1 MYKRQSKSSSSS
13 ATFGSQ
19 SEMATVFPPCSLR
32 RAGSRKRPVSYTHL
46 IISCEGDVRIYIDGK
61 RTPQVES
68 DGSESYV
75 CYGWGFP
82 TPPEV
87 HPMGGMTVFRITHGQ

>member
-1 MYKRQSKSSSSS
+1 MLL
-13 ATFGSQ
+13 
-19 SEMATVFPPCSLR
+19 MLHVMPN
-32 RAGSRKRPVSYTHL
+32 VH
-46 IISCEGDVRIYIDGK
+46 ISFLARGDVRVYIDGK

-87 HPMGGMTVFRITHGQ
+87 HPMGGYDGLSDNPWSMTRFLYRR

>member
-1 MYKRQSKSSSSS
+1 
-13 ATFGSQ
+13 
-19 SEMATVFPPCSLR
+19 MAGTDSPIAAIQGRGRWLLPILHVTPN
-32 RAGSRKRPVSYTHL
+32 AHD

-87 HPMGGMTVFRITHGQ
+87 HPMEGMTVFRITHGQ